1 VIRRGEGLNMDS
13 GVKKQPQISSGTC
26 SGGSQCRYLRNLTMM
41 TSTPPSQPISTTS
54 RPSRA
59 TSWVVA
65 AIAMHLLVTS
75 MASAATTCSETM
87 ERTRVTR
94 LSHCVAQA
102 IRELVEQGGESALVV
117 VVDHDPEP
125 TTAVSVAGTIC
136 VLSID
141 RLSPWILSLPPP
153 ALA

>member
-1 VIRRGEGLNMDS
+1 M
-13 GVKKQPQISSGTC
+13 IS
-26 SGGSQCRYLRNLTMM
+26 TM
-41 TSTPPSQPISTTS
+41 PLSQPTVPTT

-75 MASAATTCSETM
+75 MASAATTCSETI

-102 IRELVEQGGESALVV
+102 IRELVDQGGETALIV
-117 VVDHDPEP
+117 VVDHDLEP
-125 TTAVSVAGTIC
+125 MAAVIVADTIC
-136 VLSID
+136 VLSND
-141 RLSPWILSLPPP
+141 QLSPWILSLPPP
-153 ALA
+153 ATV

>member
-1 VIRRGEGLNMDS
+1 
-13 GVKKQPQISSGTC
+13 
-26 SGGSQCRYLRNLTMM
+26 MM
-41 TSTPPSQPISTTS
+41 TSTSPSQPIPTTS

-102 IRELVEQGGESALVV
+102 IRELVEQGGETALVV
-117 VVDHDPEP
+117 VINHDPEP
-125 TTAVSVAGTIC
+125 MAAMIVTDTIC
-136 VLSID
+136 VLSLD
-141 RLSPWILSLPPP
+141 QLGPWILSLPPP
-153 ALA
+153 ASA